1 MDFLPT
7 WEIKQ
12 YTKKPRNACIRYQ
25 DYEER
30 KEKKNQERTEDSSYW
45 RNPYDCMGLKRLKLE
60 IAMLKLSLM
69 AMHSAATTMK
79 CSWGASSTCGSGDRC
94 KGWKFIFSL
103 SLSLS
108 HSLVILSLLSLYLWV
123 FCWRLQ
129 WPTKYCHVHNSF
141 FNQNCM

>member
-1 MDFLPT
+1 MIVIHGEIPYKRMDFLPT

-12 YTKKPRNACIRYQ
+12 YTKKPRNACIQYQ
-25 DYEER
+25 KYYEER
-30 KEKKNQERTEDSSYW
+30 KEKEKSPE
-45 RNPYDCMGLKRLKLE
+45 E
-60 IAMLKLSLM
+60 IEVGNCDAQVVFNGHAFSRY
-69 AMHSAATTMK
+69 HHEVFV
-79 CSWGASSTCGSGDRC
+79 GS
-94 KGWKFIFSL
+94 FIYLWQWWSVQRMEIHLL

-141 FNQNCM
+141 